1 MNNLLDYTLDE
12 LKVWMKEN
20 GESAFRGKQILSW
33 VYKGVTDFEGMKNI
47 PKSLQEK
54 LKENFTITM
63 PEIVEV
69 YKSNLD
75 GTEKFLLGF
84 PDGNLIESV
93 LMRYKHGNSICIS
106 TQV

>member
-12 LKVWMKEN
+12 LKVWMSEN

-33 VYKGVTDFEGMKNI
+33 IYKGVMDFKGMKNI
-47 PKSLQEK
+47 PKSLINK
-54 LKENFTITM
+54 LEENFTITM

-69 YKSNLD
+69 YKSELD

-84 PDGNLIESV
+84 SDGNLIESV